1 MADNVAITPGSGASI
16 ATDDVGG
23 VQYQRVKLDLGG
35 DGASSPLLRGQQAKA
50 NSLPVVLASDH
61 DAVPV
66 SDGGGALTVD
76 GTVTVQD
83 GGNSVTID
91 NAALESLVLAE
102 DAVHV
107 TGDKG
112 VMALAV
118 RSDAGTVFAADGD
131 YMPLSLNGSGAL
143 RVVTIAN
150 NTAVGAASHDQAVSG
165 NPLLAGGYA
174 SAAAPA
180 DVSTDGDAVRAWH
193 LRNGAQATV
202 ITAAGA
208 LIGGDASNGL
218 DVDVTRLPN
227 VTLAAGTNTNEVVGD
242 AAHDAAI
249 AGNPVRVG
257 GRALSADYSAVSSG
271 DAADLICDLN
281 GKQIVMPYALPQN
294 FVAGVT
300 SAMTG
305 TSDTSVIA
313 SGGAGIRNYVTAM
326 TVTNSHASVGTVVE
340 LKDGS
345 TVIHRGYAAPNG
357 GGYSV
362 NFPVP
367 LRGTAATAINAAN
380 ITTGSNTYVS
390 ASGFRAP

>member
-35 DGASSPLLRGQQAKA
+35 DGASSPLLRGQQTKA
-50 NSLPVVLASDH
+50 NSLPVALASDQ
-61 DAVPV
+61 DTVPV
-66 SDGGGALTVD
+66 SDGGGSVTVD
-76 GTVTVQD
+76 
-83 GGNSVTID
+83 
-91 NAALESLVLAE
+91 NATLESLVLTE
-102 DAVHV
+102 DAVHG

-112 VMALAV
+112 VMALGV
-118 RSDAGTVFAADGD
+118 RNDAGSVFAADGD
-131 YMPLSLNGSGAL
+131 YLPLSINGSGAL
-143 RVVTIAN
+143 RVVTVGS
-150 NTAVGAASHDQAVSG
+150 NTAIGAAAHDQAVSG
-165 NPLLAGGYA
+165 NPILAGGYA

-180 DVSTDGDAVRAWH
+180 DVSADGDAVRAWH
-193 LRNGAQATV
+193 LRSGAQATV

-208 LIGGDASNGL
+208 LIGGDATNGL

-242 AAHDAAI
+242 VAHDQPI
-249 AGNPVRVG
+249 AGNPIRVS
-257 GRALSADYSAVSSG
+257 GRALSADYAAVASG
-271 DAADLICDLN
+271 DTADLICDLN

-300 SAMTG
+300 AAITG
-305 TSDTSVIA
+305 TSDTAVIA
-313 SGGAGIRNYVTAM
+313 SGGAGIRNYVTSF

-357 GGYSV
+357 GGYTAQ
-362 NFPVP
+362 FPVP

-380 ITTGSNTYVS
+380 VTTGSNTYVS